1 MNVPAFL
8 SYIFLTAFTPGPNNI
23 MAMSNSARVGLRGGI
38 IFCVGV
44 LFGIL
49 IDMSLCAIFTSA
61 LFQYIPSVTPV
72 MKWIGALYI
81 LFLAI
86 SVFRDKPAKSDTKQ
100 YLKPD
105 SPITGIIMQFVNIK
119 VIMYGITALS
129 SFVLPY
135 SQSLTVIVI
144 TVIILSL
151 TGFLGTCCWAVFG
164 SLFQRLFETRR
175 KIINSIMA
183 LLLVYCAV
191 MSAL

>member
-1 MNVPAFL
+1 
-8 SYIFLTAFTPGPNNI
+8 
-23 MAMSNSARVGLRGGI
+23 
-38 IFCVGV
+38 
-44 LFGIL
+44 
-49 IDMSLCAIFTSA
+49 MSLCAVFTSA
-61 LFQYIPSVTPV
+61 LFQYIPAVTPV

-86 SVFRDKPAKSDTKQ
+86 SVFRDKPAKSNAKQ
-100 YLKPD
+100 YLKPE
-105 SPITGIIMQFVNIK
+105 SPVTGIIMQFVNIK

-144 TVIILSL
+144 IVIILSL
-151 TGFLGTCCWAVFG
+151 TGFLGTCCWAIFG
-164 SLFQRLFETRR
+164 SLFQRLFERHR
-175 KIINSIMA
+175 KIINTIMA